1 MTTGLMT
8 LAAASQTWSGLVF
21 AQFGGTKNY
30 WIDLIIMAAVIGGAV
45 FVVCRSSRRY

>member
-8 LAAASQTWSGLVF
+8 FAAASQTCSGVIF

-30 WIDLIIMAAVIGGAV
+30 YIDLVIMAAAIGGAV